1 MRFLSHL
8 ALFGFTGMAALH
20 VLIAATGHEVMW
32 TFIAL
37 QAATMGFF
45 GLIPGNFG
53 AMAMQPLGHIA
64 GTASSVQGLITTVG
78 GALIGFFIGQQYDG
92 STLPMSLGFVVC
104 GLGALVFVLWAE
116 KGKLFRGHDA
126 A

>member
-1 MRFLSHL
+1 
-8 ALFGFTGMAALH
+8 
-20 VLIAATGHEVMW
+20 MW

-37 QAATMGFF
+37 QAATMFFF

-53 AMAMQPLGHIA
+53 ALSMEPLGHIA
-64 GTASSVQGLITTVG
+64 GTASSVQGVVTTTG

-116 KGKLFRGHDA
+116 KGKLFRRHDA